1 MAESN
6 PPPNILA
13 PIIIFIGI
21 FALTL
26 AVPTLGL
33 FVSIILPTPIILIFL
48 ANGRRAGWASATALF
63 FILLA
68 LAGPNQAIVFLG
80 EFVVMAIIMA
90 ETIKGSFPFEKCIL
104 FSAAGAAVI
113 SLSLLVSVH
122 GGGEKSASEFFQE
135 QIKKSIEQTFESV
148 ENAGKDQADMET
160 MRKFA
165 EESSI
170 KFAAAYPAFLAVGSL
185 FTAIINYLAVM
196 FLWPRFYGTSLFS
209 SVEFSKWILPDQ
221 LVWPLILSG
230 LASFL
235 ASGGLQ
241 VFGFNFLIL
250 FLAVYFLQGAVI
262 VLHLLQSKKVPVF
275 LRIII
280 FIIIMTQPLF
290 MGILIGMGI
299 FDLWVDFR
307 KIRVRLPEIPE

>member
-48 ANGRRAGWASATALF
+48 ANGRMAGWVSAAALF

-104 FSAAGAAVI
+104 FSAAGATVI
-113 SLSLLVSVH
+113 SLSLLISIH
-122 GGGEKSASEFFQE
+122 GGEKSASEFFQE
-135 QIKKSIEQTFESV
+135 QIKKSIEQTFETI
-148 ENAGKDQADMET
+148 ENAGKDQVDMET

-170 KFAAAYPAFLAVGSL
+170 KFAVAYPAFLAIGSL

-230 LASFL
+230 VASFL

-241 VFGFNFLIL
+241 VLGLNFLLL

-262 VLHLLQSKKVPVF
+262 VLHLLQRKKVPVF